1 MSAADSF
8 FDTSVLLY
16 LLSKDAATYSC
27 LTAAPLLMSDAA
39 EIPNKVIQSAFEQAG
54 IRLLDNDG
62 GRNAGAACGAKT
74 LRPEAW
80 S

>member
-8 FDTSVLLY
+8 FDTSVA
-16 LLSKDAATYSC
+16 LSPVKRCGDVFLSNRC
-27 LTAAPLLMSDAA
+27 PVFMSDAA